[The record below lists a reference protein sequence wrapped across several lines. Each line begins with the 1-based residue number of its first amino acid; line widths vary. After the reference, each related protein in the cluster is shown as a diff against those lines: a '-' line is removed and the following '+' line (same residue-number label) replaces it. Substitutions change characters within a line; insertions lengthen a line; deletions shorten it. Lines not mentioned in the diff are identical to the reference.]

1 MLKFRKMVEGA
12 TGHALTG
19 DVDPRFT
26 RIGRLL
32 ARTKLDELPQLWNV
46 LRGQMSLVG
55 PRPED
60 AGFVELHESE
70 YREILTVRPGITGL
84 GQLAFA
90 KEAEI
95 LDPGDMVGHYVDR
108 ILPQKVHLD
117 LLYART
123 RTLRGDLR
131 ILVWTVLARHPACE
145 RGRQSPH
152 GRAHSASTRARRHLC
167 LNPKAL
173 MTDNRGMPDLDAAL
187 EAELLRLTH
196 RTPEADPS
204 PRDTPVV
211 IFAGGRGR
219 RLEPYTSVLPK
230 PLMPIGNRSILEIV
244 VTQLADA
251 GFRNLNFCV
260 GYLSHLIRAVF
271 DNGPGERVNINWVKE
286 AEPLGTAGPLRLVEG
301 LSSTFL
307 AMNGDLLTTL
317 DLGALLD
324 HHRSSG
330 NVLTIATHR
339 RSVQSDYGVLHLGGG
354 DDGNRVFGYEE
365 KPEMTWNVSMGIYA
379 MEPSVLAEVPPEG
392 PFDFPELVMALL
404 DKGLPVGAYVHEGLW
419 LDIGRH
425 EDYENAVE
433 LWAHGARL
441 ADAELL
447 GQDAS

>member
-1 MLKFRKMVEGA
+1 
-12 TGHALTG
+12 
-19 DVDPRFT
+19 
-26 RIGRLL
+26 
-32 ARTKLDELPQLWNV
+32 
-46 LRGQMSLVG
+46 
-55 PRPED
+55 
-60 AGFVELHESE
+60 
-70 YREILTVRPGITGL
+70 
-84 GQLAFA
+84 
-90 KEAEI
+90 
-95 LDPGDMVGHYVDR
+95 
-108 ILPQKVHLD
+108 
-117 LLYART
+117 
-123 RTLRGDLR
+123 
-131 ILVWTVLARHPACE
+131 
-145 RGRQSPH
+145 
-152 GRAHSASTRARRHLC
+152 
-167 LNPKAL
+167 

-187 EAELLRLTH
+187 EAELLRLTD
-196 RTPEADPS
+196 RTPEADPA

-251 GFRNLNFCV
+251 GFRNLTFCV

-301 LSSTFL
+301 LTSTFL

-324 HHRSSG
+324 HHRASG
-330 NVLTIATHR
+330 NVLTIATHQ

-354 DDGNRVFGYEE
+354 DDADRVFAYEE

-379 MEPSVLAEVPPEG
+379 MEPSVLSEIPPEG
-392 PFDFPELVMALL
+392 PFDFPDLVMALL

-447 GQDAS
+447 RHDAG